1 MILNTEKSYGLVS
14 ILFHWIMAALF
25 LIQFW
30 IGLTMESE
38 ADLATKQV
46 LLSRHISIG
55 VLILALWVLRII
67 WSVFN
72 RRPALP
78 PRMEQGE
85 RRLARASHLSLLALL
100 GIIPLTGW
108 LVVSTMGGLLPFRVF
123 DLFALPRLGLG
134 ASLHAAGFWTVF
146 HAFLAYFMLILSAV
160 HALAALRHQFTLK
173 DGLMAR
179 MLLPGRPLAEEEN

>member
-38 ADLATKQV
+38 PDLGAKQA

-55 VLILALWVLRII
+55 ILILGLWVLRMI
-67 WSVFN
+67 WSLLN
-72 RRPALP
+72 RRPMLP
-78 PRMEQGE
+78 HRMEPGE
-85 RRLARASHLSLLALL
+85 RKLARASHLLLLALL

-123 DLFALPRLGLG
+123 DLFALPRLGFG
-134 ASLHAAGFWTVF
+134 ASLHAAGLWTVF
-146 HAFLAYFMLILSAV
+146 HAFLAYFMLILTAV

-179 MLLPGRPLAEEEN
+179 MLAPGRKLIDE

>member
-14 ILFHWIMAALF
+14 ILFHWIMAVLF

-38 ADLATKQV
+38 RDLAVKQAM
-46 LLSRHISIG
+46 LARHVSIG
-55 VLILALWVLRII
+55 ELILALWLLRIV
-67 WSVFN
+67 WMLFN

-78 PRMEQGE
+78 QRMEQGE
-85 RRLARASHLSLLALL
+85 RRLARTSHFVLLALL

-123 DLFALPRLGLG
+123 GLFALPRLGLG
-134 ASLHAAGFWTVF
+134 ASLHAAGLWTVF

-173 DGLMAR
+173 DGLITR
-179 MLLPGRPLAEEEN
+179 MLLPGRSLAGKEN

>member
-14 ILFHWIMAALF
+14 ILFHWIIAALF

-38 ADLATKQV
+38 PDLAAKQA
-46 LLSRHISIG
+46 LIARHVSTGI
-55 VLILALWVLRII
+55 LILALWAVRIV
-67 WSVFN
+67 WTLCN

-78 PRMEQGE
+78 GRMEQGE
-85 RRLARASHLSLLALL
+85 RRLARASHFLLLALF

-108 LVVSTMGGLLPFRVF
+108 LLVSTMGGLLPFQIF
-123 DLFALPRLGLG
+123 GLFALPRFGLG
-134 ASLHAAGFWTVF
+134 ASLHAAGIWSVF
-146 HAFLAYFMLILSAV
+146 HAFLAYFMLILAAV

-173 DGLMAR
+173 DGLMVR
-179 MLLPGRPLAEEEN
+179 ILLPGRSLIDD

>member
-1 MILNTEKSYGLVS
+1 MILNTEKSFGLVS

-38 ADLATKQV
+38 PVLAAKQA
-46 LLSRHISIG
+46 LIARHVSIG
-55 VLILALWVLRII
+55 ILILALWAIRIV
-67 WSVFN
+67 WTLCN

-78 PRMEQGE
+78 GGMQQGE
-85 RRLARASHLSLLALL
+85 RRLPRASHVLLLALF

-108 LVVSTMGGLLPFRVF
+108 LLVSTMGGLLPFQIF
-123 DLFALPRLGLG
+123 GLFALPRFGLG
-134 ASLHAAGFWTVF
+134 ASLHAAGIWSVF
-146 HAFLAYFMLILSAV
+146 HAFLAYFMLILAAV

-173 DGLMAR
+173 DGLMVR
-179 MLLPGRPLAEEEN
+179 MLLPGRSLIDE

>member
-1 MILNTEKSYGLVS
+1 MILNTERRYGLIS

-25 LIQFW
+25 FLQFW

-38 ADLATKQV
+38 PDLAAKQA
-46 LLSRHISIG
+46 LISRHVSIG
-55 VLILALWVLRII
+55 MLILCLWVVRII
-67 WSVFN
+67 WSVLN

-78 PRMEQGE
+78 QRMEQAE
-85 RRLARASHLSLLALL
+85 RRLAPASHVLLLALL

-123 DLFALPRLGLG
+123 DLFTLPRLGLG
-134 ASLHAAGFWTVF
+134 ASVHAAGLWTVF
-146 HAFLAYFMLILSAV
+146 HAFLAYFMLILTAV

-173 DGLMAR
+173 DGLMMR
-179 MLLPGRPLAEEEN
+179 MLVPGRTLIDE

>member
-25 LIQFW
+25 LVQFW

-38 ADLATKQV
+38 RDLATKQA

-55 VLILALWVLRII
+55 MLILGLWALRLV
-67 WSVFN
+67 WSVFS

-78 PRMEQGE
+78 QRMEQGE
-85 RRLARASHLSLLALL
+85 RQLARASHILLLALL

-123 DLFALPRLGLG
+123 DLFTLPRLGLG
-134 ASLHAAGFWTVF
+134 ASLHAAGLWTVF

-173 DGLMAR
+173 DGLMVR
-179 MLLPGRPLAEEEN
+179 MLVPGRRLIDE

>member
-38 ADLATKQV
+38 PDLAVKQV

-55 VLILALWVLRII
+55 MLILSLWFLRIV
-67 WSVFN
+67 WSVVN
-72 RRPALP
+72 RRPTLP
-78 PRMEQGE
+78 QRMEQGE
-85 RRLARASHLSLLALL
+85 RRLARASHLLLLTLL
-100 GIIPLTGW
+100 GVIPLTGW

-134 ASLHAAGFWTVF
+134 ASLHAAGLWTVF

-173 DGLMAR
+173 DGLLAR
-179 MLLPGRPLAEEEN
+179 MLLPGRRLIDE